1 MALSTAFSSLCQDL
15 ASVVANCGKAIL
27 SDDAAFADER
37 RDLLEECGEEFRSK
51 GREVDEITSP
61 STTSISD
68 GRELSAGVA
77 TEPRALRNKRK
88 QHGEN
93 NDSNN
98 AATDE
103 KKKKKARGGITRSDN
118 SAQPQNDDDIVQFS
132 SGGGGTMEFDKD
144 NDENDRNN
152 TTNDSSNGSGR
163 DGGDGKLA
171 IICFLLFCCMQ
182 TMYRV

>member
-103 KKKKKARGGITRSDN
+103 KKKKARGGITRSDN

-152 TTNDSSNGSGR
+152 TTNDSSDGSGR

>member
-93 NDSNN
+93 NVSNN

-103 KKKKKARGGITRSDN
+103 KKKKKKARGGTRSDN
-118 SAQPQNDDDIVQFS
+118 SQSQNDDDNIVQFS
-132 SGGGGTMEFDKD
+132 SGGGGIEFDSD
-144 NDENDRNN
+144 NDENERND
-152 TTNDSSNGSGR
+152 TANDNNNG
-163 DGGDGKLA
+163 DGGNGK
-171 IICFLLFCCMQ
+171 I
-182 TMYRV
+182 R

>member
-93 NDSNN
+93 NVSNN

-103 KKKKKARGGITRSDN
+103 KKKKKKKARGGTRSDN
-118 SAQPQNDDDIVQFS
+118 SQSQNDDDNIVQFS
-132 SGGGGTMEFDKD
+132 SGGGGIEFDSD
-144 NDENDRNN
+144 NDENERND
-152 TTNDSSNGSGR
+152 TANDNNNG
-163 DGGDGKLA
+163 DGGNGK
-171 IICFLLFCCMQ
+171 I
-182 TMYRV
+182 R

>member
-93 NDSNN
+93 NVSNN

-103 KKKKKARGGITRSDN
+103 KKKKKARGGTRSDN
-118 SAQPQNDDDIVQFS
+118 SQSQNDDDNIVQFS
-132 SGGGGTMEFDKD
+132 SGGGGIEFDSD
-144 NDENDRNN
+144 NDENERND
-152 TTNDSSNGSGR
+152 TANDNNNG
-163 DGGDGKLA
+163 DGGNGK
-171 IICFLLFCCMQ
+171 I
-182 TMYRV
+182 R